1 LNPDDVPLWS
11 LFNFQTGQGALEALV
26 SSFGTATSGPLGSL
40 TIALFLASLM
50 WVWVKSK
57 FDTWSFWEL
66 FLRLFITAAG
76 LAVWSSLF
84 FSLDSALTSVTTL
97 FGHVNPNTQIADILL
112 TPFLNFQPI
121 FGIAQLLSTSGVYTL
136 LCIILYAIAWAMYNI
151 NVVGQFFTTMLL
163 YVCGPLFLA
172 CFVFEPLH
180 DLWMRW
186 VRFYLT
192 VKVWMLMMNAFIYI
206 VDTFLAAN
214 MTSMWAQT
222 VSPLL
227 AICYLALLILGF
239 TASFPIARGLV
250 GGGAQV
256 IASGN
261 FIPSAAAGAAGAA
274 AIAGG
279 VAITAATGNPAG
291 LAGGAIAAGGTRAA
305 SAPIRQGA
313 S

>member
-1 LNPDDVPLWS
+1 VNPDDVPLWS
-11 LFNFQTGQGALEALV
+11 LFNFQTGQDALAALV
-26 SSFGTATSGPLGSL
+26 STFGTATSGPLGSL

-66 FLRLFITAAG
+66 FLRLAITASG
-76 LAVWSSLF
+76 LAVWTSLF
-84 FSLDSALTSVTTL
+84 FMLDGALNSVATL
-97 FGHVNPNTQIADILL
+97 FGNVNPNTQIADILL

-121 FGIAQLLSTSGVYTL
+121 FGLAQLLSTSGIYTL
-136 LCIILYAIAWAMYNI
+136 LCIILYAVAWAMYNI

-163 YVCGPLFLA
+163 YVSGPLFLS

-256 IASGN
+256 IATGN
-261 FIPSAAAGAAGAA
+261 FLPSAVTGAAGAA
-274 AIAGG
+274 ALAGG
-279 VAITAATGNPAG
+279 VAVTAATGSPAG
-291 LAGGAIAAGGTRAA
+291 LAGGSIAAGGTRAA
-305 SAPIRQGA
+305 SAPIRQGT